1 VRSRHQ
7 RQENRTAA
15 YDGESVTRRSRLALA
30 VTLALA
36 VGPSCEL
43 FTPAAPPPTV
53 RGVVLVLADGFGGG
67 VKAARTP
74 ALARLAA
81 SGRSFEA
88 AYAADP
94 EPGAARAALLGSG
107 AQSIAALFRARG
119 AAVGGVGS
127 GRALPLEPGV
137 LDLHLPGPVGD
148 AAVAS
153 RLEEW
158 LRSRPGRFLLVAAVG
173 GEPGPVP
180 GQPPPAAAAGSFAPP
195 LPPIAVADLG
205 FADRP
210 GGEVRPPALSEPA
223 RQRAEAAHLARS
235 VAADGALASLVAL
248 VERTAGGAAIVVVGD
263 PPADRGGHGLL
274 RRPDTLFDDTLRSA
288 LVVSTRGLSQPG
300 RTSPRLVSTLD
311 VAPTLLALAGLRPE
325 PALAGRSLIPLLADP
340 KAEGRAEVVSSVAR
354 RAGRVGRS
362 ARSPR
367 WRYTEWPDGS
377 RELYDHDA
385 DPGEI
390 TNLAA
395 RPDLRTTLEELGRA
409 FAEPAPAPAVP
420 APAPGRPRNV
430 VLILV
435 DDLNTRVG
443 AWGAP
448 VLTPAID
455 RLASRGVR
463 FDRAYVQVAM
473 CSPSRMSMMTGWRP
487 ERTGVWNNL
496 DPPRPEGAV
505 PIQEYFAAHGA
516 LTAAI
521 GKVYHFPEDFR
532 WDVREE
538 HPEVVEEDHEERRDE
553 NGLDSLW
560 VKAAGTDSDQPDGRR
575 ARRAVALVER
585 YRRRAFFLAMGLVR
599 PHLRWIAPARYFGL
613 YPPESIALTPYPADD
628 LADVPAIAV
637 KTKPQ
642 PLPGLP
648 LLGREP
654 PGLVPDPARRREAI
668 AAYQACVS
676 FADAQVGVLLDALDR
691 LDLWKDTVVVLAGD
705 NGFHLGEHDGL
716 LRKDTLFEEALHVPL
731 VVAAPGL
738 AHPGAVV
745 RAPVEILDVYPTIL
759 ELAGLP
765 AVAGLDGRSLG
776 PLLATPESAGRGPAV
791 SYRRVQ
797 PPERGFS
804 LRTESTRYTLWPDGS
819 EELYD
824 LPSRAA
830 EAENLSAR
838 PERAIEKA
846 RLRARL
852 EALLG
857 VYPPSGT
864 VGAAGAST
872 AGDAAGRPMTKP

>member
-1 VRSRHQ
+1 MPV
-7 RQENRTAA
+7 A
-15 YDGESVTRRSRLALA
+15 RRSRLALSVA
-30 VTLALA
+30 LALA
-36 VGPSCEL
+36 IGPSCDL
-43 FTPAAPPPTV
+43 LAPAAPPPSV
-53 RGVVLVLADGFGGG
+53 RGVVLVLADGFGAGG
-67 VKAARTP
+67 RAARTRV
-74 ALARLAA
+74 LGRLAA

-107 AQSIAALFRARG
+107 GQSIAALFRARG
-119 AAVGGVGS
+119 AVVGGVGS
-127 GRALPLEPGV
+127 GRSLPLEPGV

-158 LRSRPGRFLLVAAVG
+158 LRTQSGRFLLVAAVG

-180 GQPPPAAAAGSFAPP
+180 GQPPPATAAGSLAPP
-195 LPPIAVADLG
+195 LPRIAVADLG
-205 FADRP
+205 FDDRP
-210 GGEVRPPALSEPA
+210 GGEARPPAWSEAA

-248 VERTAGGAAIVVVGD
+248 VERAAPGAAIVVVGD

-274 RRPDTLFDDTLRSA
+274 RRPDALFDDTLRSA
-288 LVVSTRGLSQPG
+288 LVVTTPGLSQPG
-300 RTSPRLVSTLD
+300 RVSPRLVSTLD
-311 VAPTLLALAGLRPE
+311 VAPTLLALMGLQPE
-325 PALAGRSLIPLLADP
+325 PALAGWSLIPLLADP
-340 KAEGRAEVVSSVAR
+340 RAEGRVEVVSSVAR
-354 RAGRVGRS
+354 RAGRIGRS

-377 RELYDHDA
+377 RELYDHDS

-390 TNLAA
+390 TNLAS
-395 RPDLRTTLEELGRA
+395 RPEVRATIEELGRA
-409 FAEPAPAPAVP
+409 FEEPPLTRATPAPAS
-420 APAPGRPRNV
+420 APGRPRNV

-448 VLTPAID
+448 VVTPAID
-455 RLASRGVR
+455 RLAARGVR

-505 PIQEYFAAHGA
+505 PIQEYFAAHGSV
-516 LTAAI
+516 TAAV
-521 GKVYHFPEDFR
+521 GKVYHFPENFR

-538 HPEVVEEDHEERRDE
+538 HPEVVEEDHDERPDE
-553 NGLDSLW
+553 DRLDTLW

-575 ARRAVALVER
+575 ARRTVSLVER
-585 YRRRAFFLAMGLVR
+585 YRRRPFFIAMGLVR

-676 FADAQVGVLLDALDR
+676 FADAQVDVLLDAMDR

-705 NGFHLGEHDGL
+705 NGFHLGEHGGL
-716 LRKDTLFEEALHVPL
+716 LRKDTLFEEALRVPL
-731 VVAAPGL
+731 VIAAPGL

-745 RAPVEILDVYPTIL
+745 RAPVETLDVYPTIV

-776 PLLATPESAGRGPAV
+776 SLLESPDGSGRGPAV

-797 PPERGFS
+797 PPERAFS
-804 LRTESTRYTLWPDGS
+804 MRTESTRYTLWPDGS

-824 LPSRAA
+824 LRSRAA
-830 EAENLSAR
+830 EAENLAAR

-852 EALLG
+852 AALVAG
-857 VYPPSGT
+857 PR
-864 VGAAGAST
+864 GARQG
-872 AGDAAGRPMTKP
+872 P

>member
-1 VRSRHQ
+1 
-7 RQENRTAA
+7 
-15 YDGESVTRRSRLALA
+15 VTHLSRLALGI
-30 VTLALA
+30 TLALA
-36 VGPSCEL
+36 IGPSCEL
-43 FTPAAPPPTV
+43 HTPAVPPPTV

-67 VKAARTP
+67 GRAARTP
-74 ALARLAA
+74 MLAHLAA

-107 AQSIAALFRARG
+107 EQSIAALFRARG

-127 GRALPLEPGV
+127 DRALPLDPSV
-137 LDLHLPGPVGD
+137 LDLHLRGRVGD

-153 RLEEW
+153 RLREW
-158 LRSRPGRFLLVAAVG
+158 LRAQSGPFLLLAAVG
-173 GEPGPVP
+173 GEPGPAP
-180 GQPPPAAAAGSFAPP
+180 GQPPPATTAGLLAPP
-195 LPPIAVADLG
+195 LPRIAVADLG
-205 FADRP
+205 FSDRP
-210 GGEVRPPALSEPA
+210 GGEVRPPAWSEPA
-223 RQRAEAAHLARS
+223 RQRAEATHLVRS
-235 VAADGALASLVAL
+235 VAADGALASLVTL
-248 VERTAGGAAIVVVGD
+248 VERTAPGAAIVVVGD

-274 RRPDTLFDDTLRSA
+274 RRPDALFDDTLRSA
-288 LVVSTRGLSQPG
+288 LVVATPGQSQPG
-300 RTSPRLVSTLD
+300 RASPRLVSTLD

-325 PALAGRSLIPLLADP
+325 PALGGRSLIPLLADP
-340 KAEGRAEVVSSVAR
+340 KAAGRAEVVSSVAR
-354 RAGRVGRS
+354 RAGRIGRS

-390 TNLAA
+390 TNLAS
-395 RPDLRTTLEELGRA
+395 RPGLRATIEELGRA
-409 FAEPAPAPAVP
+409 FEEPPLARAPPAPTSV
-420 APAPGRPRNV
+420 PGRPRNV
-430 VLILV
+430 VLVLV

-448 VLTPAID
+448 VLTPVMD
-455 RLASRGVR
+455 RLAARGVR

-473 CSPSRMSMMTGWRP
+473 CSPSRVSMMTGWRP

-496 DPPRPEGAV
+496 DPPRREGAV
-505 PIQEYFAAHGA
+505 PIQEYFAAHGVV
-516 LTAAI
+516 TAAV
-521 GKVYHFPEDFR
+521 GKVYHFPESFR
-532 WDVREE
+532 WDVHEE
-538 HPEVVEEDHEERRDE
+538 HPEVVEEEHEEQPD
-553 NGLDSLW
+553 GDPVDGVW
-560 VKAAGTDSDQPDGRR
+560 GKAWGTDADQPDGRR

-585 YRRRAFFLAMGLVR
+585 YRRRPFFLAMGLVR

-613 YPPESIALTPYPADD
+613 YPPESITPAPYPADD

-668 AAYQACVS
+668 AAYQACVT
-676 FADAQVGVLLDALDR
+676 FADAQVGVLLGALDR
-691 LDLWKDTVVVLAGD
+691 LDLWKDTVVVLVGD
-705 NGFHLGEHDGL
+705 NGFHLGEHGGL
-716 LRKDTLFEEALHVPL
+716 LRKDTLFEEALRVPL

-745 RAPVEILDVYPTIL
+745 RAPVEILDVYPTIV

-765 AVAGLDGRSLG
+765 PVAGLDGRSLG
-776 PLLATPESAGRGPAV
+776 PLLASPDRAGRGPAV

-804 LRTESTRYTLWPDGS
+804 LRTESRRYTLWPDGS

-824 LPSRAA
+824 LRSSMA
-830 EAENLSAR
+830 EAENLADR

-846 RLRARL
+846 RLRERL
-852 EALLG
+852 EMLVG
-857 VYPPSGT
+857 VYRPSGA
-864 VGAAGAST
+864 VGAVGASA
-872 AGDAAGRPMTKP
+872 AGDGPGRPMAKP